1 LNQFSPQLNVIVMNT
16 SLASNL
22 ASNGR
27 TDRFAS
33 TDRPRPGLQLGQ
45 QLAQY
50 HQHPAAMIYAIPGG
64 EGLTLARELAA
75 KLDLPVTDCCVQ
87 KLVIEASPQLSPQLV
102 IGAVAANQSRILNY
116 DVIRQHNIT
125 AEAITQSTIAALQ
138 TLDAMPRS
146 PQTTTPIVILV
157 DDGVGTGAA
166 VRAAIAQFGM
176 APAKVVLARPAH
188 PAASREQLEAL
199 VDEFVEFVRLEPLSE
214 LAAPRSPLPNVHR
227 SRSTELVPA

>member
-1 LNQFSPQLNVIVMNT
+1 MNT
-16 SLASNL
+16 SLASNFV
-22 ASNGR
+22 SNGR
-27 TDRFAS
+27 Q
-33 TDRPRPGLQLGQ
+33 PGLQLSQ

-64 EGLTLARELAA
+64 EGLALARELAT
-75 KLDLPVTDCCVQ
+75 KLDLPVTDCLVQ
-87 KLVIEASPQLSPQLV
+87 KLVIEASPQLV
-102 IGAVAANQSRILNY
+102 IGAVAANRSRILNH
-116 DVIRQHNIT
+116 DVIQQQNIT
-125 AEAITQSTIAALQ
+125 AESITASTIAALQ

-146 PQTTTPIVILV
+146 AQPTAPIVILV
-157 DDGVGTGAA
+157 DDGVGTGVA
-166 VRAAIAQFGM
+166 VRAAIAQFGL

-214 LAAPRSPLPNVHR
+214 LTVPRSPLPNAPR